1 DTSKKRLPIMRE
13 HPIPQDITGY
23 KFHIIGS
30 MTLKQ
35 FVEIALGVGL
45 GGLIYST
52 NLPEPVKWP
61 LIIFSVAIGGMVAFL
76 PIEERPL
83 DHWIIT
89 FIRVMYRPT
98 QFFWKREAIIPDFFN
113 FTPNMNTSAKDD
125 FDVDFTPYKKERI
138 REYLTSVPSVTDPYA
153 FDSSEVQRMDA
164 ILNSFSSVDAQPA
177 VVAKKIEL
185 EKPQLGVRVRNF
197 RPQYQERVVY
207 QDDGQGNM
215 RATVPGVTDVNQELA
230 EMYTKRQQL
239 AKQQKS
245 ARDVAQEVAIPETEL
260 IAVVDPAKQAERDE
274 AAAAQPQTTPYQMSY
289 ATDQA
294 DNTTSPQAV
303 DEAEFNINLPFP
315 EPPTEPN
322 KLVGMVLSQN
332 NDLIVNAIIE
342 IIKPDGTVARAV
354 KTNALGQFFVTTPL
368 DSGDYTLSVE
378 KDGFIFEPM
387 SILLTGTQVEPIEIR
402 SVS

>member
-1 DTSKKRLPIMRE
+1 MRE

-368 DSGDYTLSVE
+368 DSGDYTLSVK

>member
-1 DTSKKRLPIMRE
+1 MRE